1 MNKSSLTFTTVN
13 YATNQRVT
21 VTAGQDADAA
31 DGTANLTHQRRRTAP
46 AKPRTMVTVDD
57 TAGLVLSATTLGV
70 DEAGQAYTV
79 KLQTQ
84 PTTTVTVTVS
94 SDDTGAATATVSGST
109 LIFTASNWETE
120 QTVTVEGV
128 DDGDSANETVTVT
141 NTASGGEYEGV
152 TASVRVTVDDDD
164 KPGITFTPTSLTVGE
179 AGVGTYGVRL
189 NAAPTADVTVAIS
202 SSNPDVTVNTSSLTF
217 TTVNYA
223 TNQRVDVTAAEDADA
238 ADDTANLRH
247 RPSGGGYGSGQN
259 KDLIVTV
266 TDYDTAGL
274 MLSTPT
280 LGVDEGGQAAY
291 TVKLQTQPTTTVTV
305 TVSSGDTGA
314 ATVSGP
320 TLRFTPSNWET
331 EQTVT
336 VRGVNDGDSTD
347 DVTITHTASGG
358 EYAGV
363 MASVTVTVDDDD
375 TRGITFTPAA
385 RTIRE
390 GATGTYDVKLNTA
403 PTADVTVAISSDNA
417 DVTVNKSSLTFTTV
431 NYATNQRVTVT
442 AGQDADA
449 ADGTANLTHRP
460 SGGDYSAGEA
470 KDFMV
475 TVTDDDTAGLVLSAT
490 TLGVDEAGQAA
501 YTVKLQTQP
510 TTTVTVT
517 VSSDD
522 TGAATATVSG
532 STLIFTAS
540 NWETEQTV
548 TVEGVDDGDSANE
561 TVTVTNTASGGEYEG
576 VTASVRVTVDDD
588 DKPGITFTPA
598 SLTVGE
604 AGVGTY
610 GVRLNAAPSAD
621 VTVAISSSNPDVTV
635 NTSSLTFTTVNYA
648 TNQRVDVT
656 AAEDADAADDT
667 ANLRHHPSGGGYGS
681 GQNKDLIVTVTDYD
695 TARLELS
702 VWFLDVDEG
711 GQAAYTVKLQ
721 TQPTTTVTVTVSS
734 DDTDAATVSGPTLRF
749 TTSNWDTEQTV
760 TVRGVNDGDSDGE
773 FVTITNT
780 ASGGEYAGVTE
791 TVWLFVD
798 DDDKPGITFTPAART
813 IREGATGTY
822 DVKLNTAPT
831 ADVTV
836 AISSD
841 NADVT
846 VNKSSLTFTTVN
858 YATNQRVTVT
868 AGQDADAA
876 DGTANL
882 THRPSGGDYSAGE
895 AKDFM
900 VTVTDDDTAGLVLSA
915 TTLGV
920 DEAGQN
926 TYTVKLQTQPTTTV
940 TVTVSSDDT
949 GAATATVSGS
959 TLIFTASNWET
970 EQTVTVEGVD
980 DGDSANETVTV
991 TNTASGGEYEGVTAS
1006 VRVTVDDDDKPGIT
1020 FTPTSLTV
1028 GEAGVGTYGVR
1039 LNAAP
1044 TADVTVA
1051 ISSSNPDVTVNT
1063 SSLTFTTVNY
1073 ATNQRVDVTA
1083 AEDADAADDTANLR
1097 HRPSGGGYGSGQNKD
1112 LIVTVTDYDTA
1123 GLMLSTPTLGV
1134 DEGGQAAYTV
1144 KLQTQPT
1151 TTVTVTVSSG
1161 DTGAATVS
1169 GPTLRFTPS
1178 NWDTEQTVTV
1188 RGVNDGDSDGE
1199 IVTITHTASGGE
1211 YAGVTASVT
1220 VTVDDDDTRGIT
1232 FTPAARTIREGAT
1245 GTYDVKLNTAP
1256 TADVT
1261 VAISSDNAD
1270 VTVNKSSLTFTT
1282 VNYATNQRV
1291 TVTAGQD
1298 ADAADG
1304 TANLTHRPSGGDYSA
1319 GEAKDFMVTVT
1330 DDDTAGLVLSATTLG
1345 VDEAGQ
1351 NTYTVKLQTQPTTT
1365 VTVTVSSD
1373 DTGAATAT
1381 VSGSTLIFTASNWE
1395 TEQTVT
1401 VEGVDDGDS
1410 ANETVTVTNTA
1421 SGGEYEGVTASVR
1434 VTVDDDD
1441 KPGITF
1447 TPTSLTV
1454 GEAGVGTYGVR
1465 LNAAPT
1471 ADVTVA
1477 ISSSNPDVT
1486 VNTSSLTFTTVNY
1499 ATNQRV
1505 DVTAAEDADA
1515 ADDTANLRHRPSG
1528 GGYGSGQN
1536 KDLIVTVTDY
1546 DTAGLMLSTPTLGVD
1561 EGGQAAY
1568 TVKLQTQPTT
1578 TVTVT
1583 VSSGDTGAATVS
1595 GPTLRFTPSNWD
1607 TEQTVTVRGVN
1618 DGDST
1623 DEIVTITH
1631 TASGGE
1637 YAGVTA
1643 SVTVTVDDDDTRG
1656 ITFTP
1661 AARTI
1666 REGAT
1671 GTYDVKLNTAPTA
1684 DVTVAISSDNAD
1696 VTVNKSSLTF
1706 TTVNYATNQR
1716 VTVTAGQ
1723 DADAADGTA
1732 NLTHRPS
1739 GGGYS
1744 AGEAKDFMVTVT
1756 DDDTAGLVLSATT
1769 LGVDEAGQNTYT
1781 VKLQTQPTTTVTVTV
1796 SSDDTGA
1803 ATATVSGSTLIF
1815 TASNWETEQ
1824 TVTVE
1829 GVDDGDSANE
1839 TVTVTNTASGGE
1851 YEGVT
1856 ASVRV
1861 TVDDDD
1867 KPGITFTPASLTVGE
1882 AGVGTYGVR
1891 LNAAPTAD
1899 VTVAISS
1906 SNPDVTVNTSSLTFT
1921 TVNYATN
1928 QRVDVT
1934 AAEDADAADD
1944 TANLR
1949 HRPSGGGYG
1958 SGQNKDLI
1966 VTVTDYDT
1974 ARLELSVWF
1983 LDVDEGGQAAYTVK
1997 LQTQP
2002 TTTVT
2007 VTVSSG
2013 DTDAATV
2020 SGPTLRFTTSN
2031 WDTEQTV
2038 TVRGVNDG
2046 DSDGEFVTITN
2057 TASGGEYAGVTET
2070 VWLFVDDDDKPGITF
2085 TPAARTIREGA
2096 TGTYDVKLNTAP
2108 TADVTVAISSD
2119 NPDVT
2124 VNKSSLTFTTVNYA
2138 TNQRVT
2144 VTAGQ
2149 DADAADGT
2157 ANLTH
2162 RPSGGD
2168 YSAGEAKDFMVTVT
2182 DDDTAGLVLSAT
2194 TLGVDEAGQ
2203 NTYTVKLQTQP
2214 TTTVTVTVSSDDTG
2228 AATATVSGSTLIF
2241 TASNWETEQTVTVE
2255 GVDDGDSANETVT
2268 VTNTAS
2274 GGEYEGVTASVRVTV
2289 DDDDKPGI
2297 TFTPTSLTV
2306 GEAGV
2311 GTYGVRLNAAPT
2323 ADVTVAISSSNPDV
2337 TVNTSSLTFTTV
2349 NYATNQR
2356 VDVTAAEDADA
2367 ADDTANLRHRPS
2379 GGGYGSGQNK
2389 DLIVTVTDYDTAGL
2403 MLSTPTLGVDE
2414 GGQAAYTVK
2423 LQTQPTTTVTVTVS
2437 SGDTGAA
2444 TVSGP
2449 TLRFT
2454 PSNWD
2459 TEQTVTVRG
2468 VNDGD
2473 SDGEIVT
2480 ITHTASGGEY
2490 AGVTASVTV
2499 TVDDDDTPG
2508 ITFTPAA
2515 RTIREGATGT
2525 YDVKLNTAPTA
2536 DVTVAISS
2544 DNADVT
2550 VNKSSLT
2557 FTTVNYATNQ
2567 RVTVTAGQDADAA
2580 DGTANLTHR
2589 PSGGGYSAGEAKDF
2603 MVTVTDDDTAG
2614 LVLSATT
2621 LGVDEAGQN
2630 TYTVKLQT
2638 QPTTTVTV
2646 TVSSDDTGAATA
2658 TVSGS
2663 TLIFTA
2669 SNWETEQTVT
2679 VEGVDDGDSA
2689 NETVTVTNTASG
2701 GEYEGVTASVRVTV
2715 DDDDKPGITFTPTSL
2730 TVGEA
2735 GVGTYGVRLNAA
2747 PTADVTV
2754 AISSSNPDVTVNTSS
2769 LTFTTVNYATN
2780 QRVDVTAAEDAD
2792 AADDTANL
2800 RHRPSGGGYGSGQNK
2815 DLIVTVTDYDTAGLM
2830 LSTPTLGVDEGG
2842 QAAYTVKLQTQP
2854 TTTVT
2859 VTVSSGDTGAA
2870 TVSGPTLRFTPSN
2883 WETEQTVTVRGVND
2897 GDSTD
2902 EIVTITHTAS
2912 GGEYAGVTASVTV
2925 TVDDDD
2931 TPGITFTPAARTI
2944 REGATGTYDVKLN
2957 TAPTADVTVAI
2968 SSDNADVTVNKSSLT
2983 FTTVNYATNQRVTVT
2998 AGQDADAAD
3007 GTANLTHRP
3016 SGGDYSAGEAKDFMV
3031 TVTDDD
3037 TAGLVLSA
3045 TTLGVDEAGQNTY
3058 TVKLQTQPT
3067 TTVTVTVSSDDTG
3080 AATATVSGSTL
3091 IFTASNWETEQT
3103 VTVEGV
3109 DDGDSANETV
3119 TVTNTASGGEYEGV
3133 TASVRVTVDD
3143 DDKPGITFTPTS
3155 LTVGEAGVG
3164 TYGVRLNAA
3173 PTADVTVAISSSNP
3187 DVTVNTSSLTFTTVN
3202 YATNQRVDVTAAED
3216 ADAADDTANLRHRPS
3231 GGGYGSGQ
3239 NKDLIVT
3246 VTDYDT
3252 AGLMLST
3259 PTLGVDEGG
3268 QAAYTVKLQTQPTT
3282 TVTVTVSSG
3291 DTGAATVSGPT
3302 LRFTPSNWDTE
3313 QTVTVRGV
3321 NDGDSTDEIVT
3332 ITNTASGGEYAGV
3345 TASVTVTV
3353 DDDDTRGITFTPA
3366 ARTIREGATGTYD
3379 VKLNT
3384 APTADVT
3391 VAISSD
3397 NADVTVNKS
3406 SLTFTTVNYA
3416 TNQRVT
3422 VTAGQDADAADGTA
3436 NLTHRPTGG
3445 DYSAGEAK
3453 DFMVTVTDDD
3463 TAGLVLSATTLGV
3476 DEAGQNTYT
3485 VKLQTQPTTTV
3496 TVTVSSDDTGAATAT
3511 VSGSTLIFTASNWET
3526 EQTVTVE
3533 GVDDGDSANE
3543 TVTVTNTASG
3553 GEYEGVTA
3561 SVRVTVDDDDKPGI
3575 TFTPTSL
3582 TVGEAGVGTYGVRL
3596 NAAPTADVTVAIS
3609 SSNPDVTV
3617 NTSSLTFTT
3626 VNYATN
3632 QRVDVTAAEDADA
3645 ADDTANLRHRPS
3657 GGGYGSG
3664 QNKDLIVT
3672 VTDYDTGLMLST
3684 PTLGVDEGGQ
3694 AAYTE
3699 LQTQPTTTVTVKL
3712 TRARTGPTLRFTPS
3726 NTRRS
3731 PSASM
3736 TADRERDHTASGGE
3750 YAGVT
3755 ASVTVTV
3762 DDDDTPGITFTPAAR
3777 TIREGATGT
3786 YDVKLNTAPTAD
3798 VTVAISSDNAD
3809 VTVNKSSLTFTTVN
3823 YATNQRVT
3831 VTAGQDA
3838 DAADGTA
3845 NLTHRPTGGDYSA
3858 GEAKDFMVTVT
3869 DDDTAGLVLSP
3880 RRWGWMRP
3888 GRLHREAA
3896 DPAHHHVTVTVSSD
3910 DTGAATAT
3918 RLHAHLHRV
3927 ELGDGAD
3934 GHRRGRR

>member
-1 MNKSSLTFTTVN
+1 M
-13 YATNQRVT
+13 
-21 VTAGQDADAA
+21 
-31 DGTANLTHQRRRTAP
+31 
-46 AKPRTMVTVDD
+46 
-57 TAGLVLSATTLGV
+57 
-70 DEAGQAYTV
+70 
-79 KLQTQ
+79 
-84 PTTTVTVTVS
+84 
-94 SDDTGAATATVSGST
+94 
-109 LIFTASNWETE
+109 
-120 QTVTVEGV
+120 
-128 DDGDSANETVTVT
+128 
-141 NTASGGEYEGV
+141 
-152 TASVRVTVDDDD
+152 
-164 KPGITFTPTSLTVGE
+164 
-179 AGVGTYGVRL
+179 
-189 NAAPTADVTVAIS
+189 
-202 SSNPDVTVNTSSLTF
+202 
-217 TTVNYA
+217 
-223 TNQRVDVTAAEDADA
+223 
-238 ADDTANLRH
+238 
-247 RPSGGGYGSGQN
+247 
-259 KDLIVTV
+259 
-266 TDYDTAGL
+266 
-274 MLSTPT
+274 
-280 LGVDEGGQAAY
+280 DEGGQAAY

-320 TLRFTPSNWET
+320 TLRFTPSNWDT

-336 VRGVNDGDSTD
+336 VRGVNDGDSD
-347 DVTITHTASGG
+347 GEIVTITHTASGG

-363 MASVTVTVDDDD
+363 TASVTVTVDDDD
-375 TRGITFTPAA
+375 KPGITFTPAA

-490 TLGVDEAGQAA
+490 TLGVDEAGQNT

-610 GVRLNAAPSAD
+610 GVRLNAAPTAD

-667 ANLRHHPSGGGYGS
+667 ANLRHRPSGGGYGS

-920 DEAGQN
+920 DEAGQAA
-926 TYTVKLQTQPTTTV
+926 YTVKLQTQPTTTV

-1220 VTVDDDDTRGIT
+1220 VTVDDDDKPGIT

-1304 TANLTHRPSGGDYSA
+1304 TANLTHRPTGGD
-1319 GEAKDFMVTVT
+1319 
-1330 DDDTAGLVLSATTLG
+1330 
-1345 VDEAGQ
+1345 
-1351 NTYTVKLQTQPTTT
+1351 
-1365 VTVTVSSD
+1365 
-1373 DTGAATAT
+1373 
-1381 VSGSTLIFTASNWE
+1381 
-1395 TEQTVT
+1395 
-1401 VEGVDDGDS
+1401 
-1410 ANETVTVTNTA
+1410 
-1421 SGGEYEGVTASVR
+1421 
-1434 VTVDDDD
+1434 
-1441 KPGITF
+1441 
-1447 TPTSLTV
+1447 
-1454 GEAGVGTYGVR
+1454 
-1465 LNAAPT
+1465 
-1471 ADVTVA
+1471 
-1477 ISSSNPDVT
+1477 
-1486 VNTSSLTFTTVNY
+1486 
-1499 ATNQRV
+1499 
-1505 DVTAAEDADA
+1505 
-1515 ADDTANLRHRPSG
+1515 
-1528 GGYGSGQN
+1528 
-1536 KDLIVTVTDY
+1536 
-1546 DTAGLMLSTPTLGVD
+1546 
-1561 EGGQAAY
+1561 
-1568 TVKLQTQPTT
+1568 
-1578 TVTVT
+1578 
-1583 VSSGDTGAATVS
+1583 
-1595 GPTLRFTPSNWD
+1595 
-1607 TEQTVTVRGVN
+1607 
-1618 DGDST
+1618 
-1623 DEIVTITH
+1623 
-1631 TASGGE
+1631 
-1637 YAGVTA
+1637 
-1643 SVTVTVDDDDTRG
+1643 
-1656 ITFTP
+1656 
-1661 AARTI
+1661 
-1666 REGAT
+1666 
-1671 GTYDVKLNTAPTA
+1671 
-1684 DVTVAISSDNAD
+1684 
-1696 VTVNKSSLTF
+1696 
-1706 TTVNYATNQR
+1706 
-1716 VTVTAGQ
+1716 
-1723 DADAADGTA
+1723 
-1732 NLTHRPS
+1732 
-1739 GGGYS
+1739 YS

-2007 VTVSSG
+2007 VTVSSD

-2119 NPDVT
+2119 NADVT

-2203 NTYTVKLQTQP
+2203 AAYTVKLQTQP

-2389 DLIVTVTDYDTAGL
+2389 DLIVTVTDYDTARL
-2403 MLSTPTLGVDE
+2403 ELSVWFLDVDE

-2437 SGDTGAA
+2437 SDDTDAA

-2454 PSNWD
+2454 TSNWD

-2473 SDGEIVT
+2473 SDGEFVT
-2480 ITHTASGGEY
+2480 ITNTASGGEY
-2490 AGVTASVTV
+2490 AGVTETV
-2499 TVDDDDTPG
+2499 WLFVDDDDT
-2508 ITFTPAA
+2508 
-2515 RTIREGATGT
+2515 R
-2525 YDVKLNTAPTA
+2525 
-2536 DVTVAISS
+2536 
-2544 DNADVT
+2544 
-2550 VNKSSLT
+2550 
-2557 FTTVNYATNQ
+2557 
-2567 RVTVTAGQDADAA
+2567 
-2580 DGTANLTHR
+2580 
-2589 PSGGGYSAGEAKDF
+2589 
-2603 MVTVTDDDTAG
+2603 
-2614 LVLSATT
+2614 
-2621 LGVDEAGQN
+2621 
-2630 TYTVKLQT
+2630 
-2638 QPTTTVTV
+2638 
-2646 TVSSDDTGAATA
+2646 
-2658 TVSGS
+2658 
-2663 TLIFTA
+2663 
-2669 SNWETEQTVT
+2669 
-2679 VEGVDDGDSA
+2679 
-2689 NETVTVTNTASG
+2689 
-2701 GEYEGVTASVRVTV
+2701 
-2715 DDDDKPGITFTPTSL
+2715 
-2730 TVGEA
+2730 
-2735 GVGTYGVRLNAA
+2735 
-2747 PTADVTV
+2747 
-2754 AISSSNPDVTVNTSS
+2754 
-2769 LTFTTVNYATN
+2769 
-2780 QRVDVTAAEDAD
+2780 
-2792 AADDTANL
+2792 
-2800 RHRPSGGGYGSGQNK
+2800 
-2815 DLIVTVTDYDTAGLM
+2815 
-2830 LSTPTLGVDEGG
+2830 
-2842 QAAYTVKLQTQP
+2842 
-2854 TTTVT
+2854 
-2859 VTVSSGDTGAA
+2859 
-2870 TVSGPTLRFTPSN
+2870 
-2883 WETEQTVTVRGVND
+2883 
-2897 GDSTD
+2897 
-2902 EIVTITHTAS
+2902 
-2912 GGEYAGVTASVTV
+2912 
-2925 TVDDDD
+2925 
-2931 TPGITFTPAARTI
+2931 GITFTPAARTI

-3109 DDGDSANETV
+3109 DD
-3119 TVTNTASGGEYEGV
+3119 
-3133 TASVRVTVDD
+3133 
-3143 DDKPGITFTPTS
+3143 DDKPGITFTPAS

-3173 PTADVTVAISSSNP
+3173 PTADVTVNK
-3187 DVTVNTSSLTFTTVN
+3187 SSLTFTTVN

-3231 GGGYGSGQ
+3231 GGGYGSSQ

-3259 PTLGVDEGG
+3259 
-3268 QAAYTVKLQTQPTT
+3268 
-3282 TVTVTVSSG
+3282 
-3291 DTGAATVSGPT
+3291 
-3302 LRFTPSNWDTE
+3302 
-3313 QTVTVRGV
+3313 
-3321 NDGDSTDEIVT
+3321 
-3332 ITNTASGGEYAGV
+3332 
-3345 TASVTVTV
+3345 
-3353 DDDDTRGITFTPA
+3353 TPA
-3366 ARTIREGATGTYD
+3366 PQVIIVVE
-3379 VKLNT
+3379 
-3384 APTADVT
+3384 PT
-3391 VAISSD
+3391 
-3397 NADVTVNKS
+3397 
-3406 SLTFTTVNYA
+3406 
-3416 TNQRVT
+3416 
-3422 VTAGQDADAADGTA
+3422 
-3436 NLTHRPTGG
+3436 
-3445 DYSAGEAK
+3445 
-3453 DFMVTVTDDD
+3453 
-3463 TAGLVLSATTLGV
+3463 
-3476 DEAGQNTYT
+3476 
-3485 VKLQTQPTTTV
+3485 
-3496 TVTVSSDDTGAATAT
+3496 
-3511 VSGSTLIFTASNWET
+3511 
-3526 EQTVTVE
+3526 
-3533 GVDDGDSANE
+3533 
-3543 TVTVTNTASG
+3543 
-3553 GEYEGVTA
+3553 
-3561 SVRVTVDDDDKPGI
+3561 
-3575 TFTPTSL
+3575 
-3582 TVGEAGVGTYGVRL
+3582 
-3596 NAAPTADVTVAIS
+3596 AAPTPTV
-3609 SSNPDVTV
+3609 VV
-3617 NTSSLTFTT
+3617 
-3626 VNYATN
+3626 
-3632 QRVDVTAAEDADA
+3632 AAPEAE
-3645 ADDTANLRHRPS
+3645 
-3657 GGGYGSG
+3657 
-3664 QNKDLIVT
+3664 
-3672 VTDYDTGLMLST
+3672 
-3684 PTLGVDEGGQ
+3684 EG
-3694 AAYTE
+3694 
-3699 LQTQPTTTVTVKL
+3699 P
-3712 TRARTGPTLRFTPS
+3712 
-3726 NTRRS
+3726 
-3731 PSASM
+3731 
-3736 TADRERDHTASGGE
+3736 
-3750 YAGVT
+3750 
-3755 ASVTVTV
+3755 
-3762 DDDDTPGITFTPAAR
+3762 PGILWV
-3777 TIREGATGT
+3777 I
-3786 YDVKLNTAPTAD
+3786 
-3798 VTVAISSDNAD
+3798 
-3809 VTVNKSSLTFTTVN
+3809 
-3823 YATNQRVT
+3823 
-3831 VTAGQDA
+3831 
-3838 DAADGTA
+3838 
-3845 NLTHRPTGGDYSA
+3845 
-3858 GEAKDFMVTVT
+3858 
-3869 DDDTAGLVLSP
+3869 
-3880 RRWGWMRP
+3880 
-3888 GRLHREAA
+3888 
-3896 DPAHHHVTVTVSSD
+3896 
-3910 DTGAATAT
+3910 
-3918 RLHAHLHRV
+3918 
-3927 ELGDGAD
+3927 
-3934 GHRRGRR
+3934 